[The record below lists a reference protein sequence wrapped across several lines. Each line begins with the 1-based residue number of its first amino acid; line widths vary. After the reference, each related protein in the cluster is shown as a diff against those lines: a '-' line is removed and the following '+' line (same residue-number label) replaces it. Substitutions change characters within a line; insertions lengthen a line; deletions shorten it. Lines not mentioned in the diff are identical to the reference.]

1 MAQGF
6 DGYEEIEI
14 VNMNVQ
20 KLIGNLT
27 RETQPDRFGKKLF
40 CVSRGELER
49 FKNSNY
55 SKEILELIAQLHG
68 LLDIRIPNDFDF
80 CIYIDNG
87 ELEIELVHC
96 FDGGGEEVGFP
107 VPYDDNM
114 NNTLAMVDW
123 APLRVLQ

>member
-1 MAQGF
+1 MKIT
-6 DGYEEIEI
+6 ELIE
-14 VNMNVQ
+14 NV
-20 KLIGNLT
+20 T
-27 RETQPDRFGKKLF
+27 RETQPDRFGEKLF

-55 SKEILELIAQLHG
+55 SEETLELIAQLHG
-68 LLDIRIPNDFDF
+68 LLNIRIPIDFDF

-123 APLRVLQ
+123 ELLRVF